1 MSLLYTSE
9 PSFISHLLTLSPS
22 PNTYHPT
29 PNIPMHEVV
38 PSAVSAAVR
47 MLTIT

>member
-1 MSLLYTSE
+1 MSRTILLLPVIFLTI
-9 PSFISHLLTLSPS
+9 PQHLS